1 MRARLLWVGG
11 LVLLSCAKALAEE
24 PPQRFT
30 LRIGLIA
37 PEGSSLVV
45 EARKGF
51 LEAEEKSRGRLKF
64 IQYAGGVL
72 GGETDMIRKLR
83 IGQVD
88 AVALS
93 GGLGTIVPETSVL
106 SLPFLF
112 RSYEEVDFTREGMFE
127 AFSGA
132 FEKQGMVL
140 LLWFDVGGFTQFF
153 SDKPVASPA
162 DMASRK
168 VWTWSEVP
176 LASEFLRGFPMKA
189 VPIDVTNLLQA
200 FQTGMIDSA
209 FLNPLFIL
217 VFQLQK
223 HVRYMTRLNFSY
235 VPVALVG
242 SKKMWDELP
251 ADLQGIIVETLRKYT
266 PVMVARARQ
275 DDDTALRG
283 LIRSGIQVVTPAPEA
298 MAEFESLG
306 QKAWQD
312 YAGKLYPKS
321 TLEAVLHRVKEF
333 RSRKP

>member
-1 MRARLLWVGG
+1 MKFSELLSVAT
-11 LVLLSCAKALAEE
+11 LVLLPSISLAQE
-24 PPQRFT
+24 PAGRVT
-30 LRIGLIA
+30 LRVGMLA
-37 PEGSSLVV
+37 PEGSSLVH
-45 EARKGF
+45 EARGGF
-51 LEAEEKSRGRLKF
+51 QEAEEKSRGRLKF
-64 IQYAGGVL
+64 LLYTGGVL

-93 GGLGTIVPETSVL
+93 GGMGTVVPDTAVL

-112 RSYEEVDFTREGMFE
+112 RSYEEVDYAREGLFE
-127 AFSGA
+127 AFAGA

-153 SDKPVASPA
+153 SSQPVASVS

-168 VWTWSEVP
+168 VWMWSEIP
-176 LASEFLRGFPMKA
+176 LANEFLRVFPMKG
-189 VPIDVTNLLQA
+189 VPIDVTNLVQA
-200 FQTGMIDSA
+200 FQTGMVDSA
-209 FLNPLFIL
+209 FINPLFLL

-223 HVRYMTRLNFSY
+223 NVRYMTRLNFSY

-251 ADLQGIIVETLRKYT
+251 ADLQGILTDTLRKYT
-266 PVMVARARQ
+266 PKMVARARA

-283 LIRSGIQVVTPAPEA
+283 LIRSGIQVVMPSPEA

-306 QKAWQD
+306 RKGWND

-321 TLEAVLHRVKEF
+321 ILEAVLHRLKDF
-333 RSRKP
+333 RSRKL